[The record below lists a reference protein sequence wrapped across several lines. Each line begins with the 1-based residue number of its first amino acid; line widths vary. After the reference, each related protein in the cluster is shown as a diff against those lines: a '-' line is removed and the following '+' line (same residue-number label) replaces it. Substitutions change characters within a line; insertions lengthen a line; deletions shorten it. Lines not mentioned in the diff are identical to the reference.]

1 MTLSVAGSGSD
12 GNALTSESTSP
23 DLATADIASADDD
36 GPVTVI
42 TEDPT
47 CAAQGPIQQTLA
59 GHEGKGWADR
69 DPAVPATEW
78 TPDIRAQ
85 HESVAQAMRDAAD
98 QMVPLAK
105 LTPHRVMRELYEQFI
120 AYSRAYADSVP
131 TYTPKDNNLARVSVA
146 AGDAITNICGAIN
159 AGSASAR
166 APLVSPLPAP
176 TSLDSAPAP
185 ENPKR
190 FLPEV
195 NAVCDEWVTVLDR
208 FRRDTRAWAEIPANI
223 PASEWTLEQRRVN
236 EGTALA
242 MEKQAED
249 LLELGE
255 RSSNSTLQD
264 IASLTAQYRRAYA
277 AGLPTY
283 TPPDNYLPTAGL
295 RLSGVVKAACEAV
308 MD

>member
-1 MTLSVAGSGSD
+1 MAVVGITAAVTLSVAGSGSD

-23 DLATADIASADDD
+23 DPATADIASADDD

-47 CAAQGPIQQTLA
+47 CAAQGPIHQTLA

-146 AGDAITNICGAIN
+146 AGDAITNICGAVT

-176 TSLDSAPAP
+176 TSLDSGPAQ

-223 PASEWTLEQRRVN
+223 PASEWTLARIFR
-236 EGTALA
+236 G
-242 MEKQAED
+242 M
-249 LLELGE
+249 
-255 RSSNSTLQD
+255 
-264 IASLTAQYRRAYA
+264 
-277 AGLPTY
+277 LP
-283 TPPDNYLPTAGL
+283 LM
-295 RLSGVVKAACEAV
+295 ACR
-308 MD
+308 